1 MVMTM
6 SRPANGISRPLL
18 ISTIRVLARVVNIVQ
33 YMPVADAT
41 AGCMSSYTSIELK
54 IRPGPKPAKL
64 EKIATRKAT
73 EKSFTMT
80 RVENS
85 WSPFV
90 NL

>member
-1 MVMTM
+1 MVITI
-6 SRPANGISRPLL
+6 SSPANGMLSPLFR
-18 ISTIRVLARVVNIVQ
+18 STMRVLARVVNIVQ
-33 YMPVADAT
+33 YIPVADAT
-41 AGCMSSYTSIELK
+41 AGCISSWTSIELK

-64 EKIATRKAT
+64 EKIATKKAT